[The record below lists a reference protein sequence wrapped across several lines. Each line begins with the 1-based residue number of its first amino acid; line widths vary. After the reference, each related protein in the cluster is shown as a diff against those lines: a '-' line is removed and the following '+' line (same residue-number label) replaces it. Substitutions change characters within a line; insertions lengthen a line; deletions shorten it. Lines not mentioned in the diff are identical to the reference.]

1 LDRKYSTAGTP
12 AETDL
17 SDKTN
22 NDNKN
27 VNHHTLKLKNIRS
40 LSISSTEDGDVTTLE
55 INIEHYGNDA
65 KESIVVQG
73 QRQPSI
79 TEEEDKNNNF
89 NDESQYDNQR
99 KRVNDVLH
107 NKERQAPTD
116 DIKLNVKRFQD
127 QAENLKTKNKNVD
140 SEKEEEEEEEQR
152 DNQRKRVNDVLHKKE
167 RQTPTADIKLNA
179 KRFQDQAENLKGK
192 NKNVDSEKE
201 EEEEEEQRD
210 NQRKRVND
218 VLHKKERQ
226 APIDDIQLNVKRFQD
241 QAENLKNKN
250 KNVNSAEEEDEEE
263 QRDNQR
269 KRVNDVLHKKERQT
283 PTDDMKLNVKRFQD
297 QADNLKSKNKNV
309 DSEKEEEEEEEQR
322 DIQRK
327 RVNDVLHKKER
338 QMPTDDIKL
347 NVKKFQDQ
355 ADNLKSKN
363 KKADSEKE
371 EEEEEEEEQRNNQRK
386 RVNDVL
392 YKKQRQTPV
401 DEFKLNLKKMQV
413 PVDGTQ
419 KKRSA
424 LKDMKKQIHSV
435 EPDDLEDLE
444 VKSILKN
451 TERKSNNQFPKN
463 ILFNQKKEHIT
474 TLNKQPDGLY
484 NKGEKETDND
494 VLIKQPHLLDINT
507 SQSKSNIIEKLSPD
521 NFDANKAKTSTDT
534 ANKKAKLQNQLKAQP
549 KQIPEIKVNKPA
561 NAKKDLVARSTK
573 VLTVDD
579 KKSIGDN
586 KRSIK
591 GEEFICNL
599 IAAGNEYNKL
609 TTSKIGTSNAR
620 NINKAEYIDRTKSN
634 DEWLYIAHGSDYI
647 DPSSTEW
654 VHYAKGVTHNIY
666 RDIGYNYPRDS
677 RFEHSMFFVD
687 NIMTELQQYSGR
699 WQTNLKLKN
708 N

>member
-1 LDRKYSTAGTP
+1 
-12 AETDL
+12 
-17 SDKTN
+17 
-22 NDNKN
+22 
-27 VNHHTLKLKNIRS
+27 
-40 LSISSTEDGDVTTLE
+40 
-55 INIEHYGNDA
+55 
-65 KESIVVQG
+65 
-73 QRQPSI
+73 
-79 TEEEDKNNNF
+79 
-89 NDESQYDNQR
+89 
-99 KRVNDVLH
+99 
-107 NKERQAPTD
+107 
-116 DIKLNVKRFQD
+116 
-127 QAENLKTKNKNVD
+127 
-140 SEKEEEEEEEQR
+140 
-152 DNQRKRVNDVLHKKE
+152 
-167 RQTPTADIKLNA
+167 
-179 KRFQDQAENLKGK
+179 
-192 NKNVDSEKE
+192 
-201 EEEEEEQRD
+201 
-210 NQRKRVND
+210 
-218 VLHKKERQ
+218 
-226 APIDDIQLNVKRFQD
+226 
-241 QAENLKNKN
+241 
-250 KNVNSAEEEDEEE
+250 
-263 QRDNQR
+263 
-269 KRVNDVLHKKERQT
+269 
-283 PTDDMKLNVKRFQD
+283 
-297 QADNLKSKNKNV
+297 
-309 DSEKEEEEEEEQR
+309 
-322 DIQRK
+322 
-327 RVNDVLHKKER
+327 
-338 QMPTDDIKL
+338 
-347 NVKKFQDQ
+347 
-355 ADNLKSKN
+355 
-363 KKADSEKE
+363 
-371 EEEEEEEEQRNNQRK
+371 
-386 RVNDVL
+386 
-392 YKKQRQTPV
+392 
-401 DEFKLNLKKMQV
+401 MQV

-451 TERKSNNQFPKN
+451 SERKSNNQFPKN

-474 TLNKQPDGLY
+474 TLNKQPDGLH

-494 VLIKQPHLLDINT
+494 VLKQPHLLDINT

-579 KKSIGDN
+579 KKRIGDN

-609 TTSKIGTSNAR
+609 TTSKIGSSNAR